1 MQTGKGTRGRERT
14 YSISTHQLWCPAL
27 CCCNDPNYSTTTSS
41 YNWGNGLFFNG
52 IFSHYSSIPVLGCWP
67 PALFMNF
74 PVLFCFWYFLVILSF
89 PCYLP
94 RHIFP
99 VPFCTHLLLNYFH
112 GLSIK
117 PSFDCLNLRVG
128 STSTHYMTNIGHW
141 KMIFFLEKV
150 FFSQPKQTLTTPSL
164 FLNL

>member
-1 MQTGKGTRGRERT
+1 MILTIVLQHLATTEEMGFFLMGYFHITPVFQ
-14 YSISTHQLWCPAL
+14 SWVVDPPPCLWTFQFCSVF
-27 CCCNDPNYSTTTSS
+27 D
-41 YNWGNGLFFNG
+41 
-52 IFSHYSSIPVLGCWP
+52 IFW
-67 PALFMNF
+67 
-74 PVLFCFWYFLVILSF
+74 WFLVSLAICLGG
-89 PCYLP
+89 
-94 RHIFP
+94 IFP

-150 FFSQPKQTLTTPSL
+150 FFFSAKADLDHSFPLVKPVMLRIWPSHL
-164 FLNL
+164 SFDIYFMANNCIRRAS